1 MAESGAKTVNTENV
15 SIESILIPR
24 NLSAYFSTNV
34 NVNVRTRDASSV
46 SNILIAKIYFFSD
59 FF

>member
-1 MAESGAKTVNTENV
+1 MAESAAKTVNTENV

-34 NVNVRTRDASSV
+34 NVNVRTRDASNG
-46 SNILIAKIYFFSD
+46 SNILIAKIYIFH
-59 FF
+59 